1 MKHFFITKHLPPQH
15 TSLKLDHKVHTF
27 HSVEFE
33 KNDDSLLLV
42 SGGGGYFKGGD
53 LIRNLDYFIS
63 QFEIYKVQ
71 GIESNCHKL

>member
-42 SGGGGYFKGGD
+42 SGGGDISREGM
-53 LIRNLDYFIS
+53 IRNSDYFIS

>member
-42 SGGGGYFKGGD
+42 SGGGD
-53 LIRNLDYFIS
+53 IS
-63 QFEIYKVQ
+63 RE
-71 GIESNCHKL
+71 GI